1 MELSR
6 CINFLLNAAQH
17 TVFQHFSEQ
26 LAAHDITPA
35 QYGVLNCLWSNHC
48 LTPKQIGELL
58 YLEASSVSTLL
69 DRMQK
74 NGLVERNID
83 PENRRTILV
92 SPTQKALDLQVPV
105 TQVVD
110 SLNQQIM
117 GSFPAEERET
127 TLRVLLAIAKKKSL

>member
-1 MELSR
+1 
-6 CINFLLNAAQH
+6 
-17 TVFQHFSEQ
+17 
-26 LAAHDITPA
+26 
-35 QYGVLNCLWSNHC
+35 
-48 LTPKQIGELL
+48 
-58 YLEASSVSTLL
+58 
-69 DRMQK
+69 MQK